1 MGTGV
6 AQRDTNPTTA
16 ISMAAQ
22 ANIESLLS
30 DAEARLARSPQEAVG
45 LAQDARSLAH
55 AHQQVLL
62 EVQAIFAQAKALYSM
77 GQLGEAA
84 QTALTGLELA
94 AASGEVG
101 PRLEGL
107 RLLANILREQ
117 GDLNRAAVYLEDA
130 ISLAQQANLPA
141 AEADCLN
148 QQAGIHHY
156 KAEYAQALDKLTRAL
171 KIVRTLGQ
179 QASEASFLNNI
190 GILRT
195 ELGQYPQA
203 LEAFLEAYQL
213 YRNEGHSPRNRAGN
227 LASIGNLYMEMGD
240 FAQAEQY
247 YELALAET
255 HRIQDRFIELQVLQL
270 VAELAFKRQNYTRA
284 KDVHRGVAETSRE
297 LGLERLLATS
307 LEGLAKAQMALG
319 EPQVATQT
327 LLEVLELARSRGW
340 GTTVLDVLLS
350 LGEAAI
356 EQGELSQAMQYA
368 KDALELSRQA
378 ERKRSTY
385 LAHRLLSRVHR
396 AAGEYVQAIEHLE
409 EYHRLER
416 EVFNEESE
424 HQRQSLI
431 THLELERA
439 RNEAESLRL
448 RTELER
454 QAREEA
460 QAKVFQRTQELEFA
474 QLEIVSRLALAAE
487 FRDDATGDHTYRVG
501 RNAALIA
508 QELGWPGYEVETL
521 RLAAR
526 LHDVGKIG
534 IPDTILLKRDRLT
547 VEEYELMKDHTS
559 IGARILSGGRS
570 KILRLAEE
578 IALSHHE
585 HFDGSGYPRGLAG
598 ESIPLSGRIVAVADV
613 LDALTHERPYKR
625 AWSVAEALAEIKRQS
640 GRQFDPKVVEAC
652 LTVFADVT
660 ADVEEHMQRL
670 DSDLSLAVQLEKAQL
685 GWADEEIEQLKQNFE
700 QLLAER
706 TRELEQARR
715 EAQALAR
722 RMELMAH
729 TDVLTGLGNRRAF
742 ESDLESEV
750 ARAHRIGYT
759 LSVLAL
765 DVDTL
770 KELNDTEGHERG
782 DALLRTFAQAIQE
795 SFFEM
800 GRVYRIGGDEYA
812 AILPYVDTRHQ
823 TEILNRVEAAILNT
837 QRQGFPTA
845 SVSTGMASMPEEAG
859 SDGDLVRLSDQRMYQ
874 DKLLRRKAREG
885 RTHTVND

>member
-1 MGTGV
+1 MV
-6 AQRDTNPTTA
+6 QRDTDPTTA
-16 ISMAAQ
+16 VSMTALAT
-22 ANIESLLS
+22 IESLLTDS
-30 DAEARLARSPQEAVG
+30 QEHLAEAPQEAARLAREA
-45 LAQDARSLAH
+45 R
-55 AHQQVLL
+55 
-62 EVQAIFAQAKALYSM
+62 AQAHNQQHLFLEIQASFALARAHLRL
-77 GQLGEAA
+77 GQIGEALEAA
-84 QTALTGLELA
+84 QTSIELSA
-94 AASGEVG
+94 QLSEAEV
-101 PRLEGL
+101 RLEAL
-107 RLLANILREQ
+107 RLSATILREQ
-117 GDLNRAAVYLEDA
+117 GDLSLASSYLEEA
-130 ISLAQQANLPA
+130 IVLAQQADLPA

-148 QQAGIHHY
+148 QQAGIHHS

-171 KIVRTLGQ
+171 NIVRTLHNQ
-179 QASEASFLNNI
+179 VSEASFLNNI

-213 YRNEGHSPRNRAGN
+213 YQGEGHSPRNRAGN

-240 FAQAEQY
+240 FDQADRY

-255 HRIQDRFIELQVLQL
+255 RHACERFIEVQVLQL
-270 VAELAFKRQNYTRA
+270 IAELAFKRQDYLKARDFHF
-284 KDVHRGVAETSRE
+284 KVAEASKE
-297 LGLERLLATS
+297 LGLERVLATA

-327 LLEVLELARSRGW
+327 LLEVLELARHKGW
-340 GTTVLDVLLS
+340 RTTVLDALLS
-350 LGEAAI
+350 LGEACIQLGDLANAWAHGL
-356 EQGELSQAMQYA
+356 E
-368 KDALELSRQA
+368 ALELSRQA

-385 LAHRLLSRVHR
+385 LAHRLLAQVLR
-396 AAGEYVQAIEHLE
+396 ASGDYQRAIEHFE

-416 EVFNEESE
+416 EVFSEESE
-424 HQRQSLI
+424 RKRQTLMN
-431 THLELERA
+431 HLELERV

-448 RTELER
+448 KTELER

-487 FRDDATGDHTYRVG
+487 FRDDATGEHTYRVG
-501 RNAALIA
+501 RNAAMIA
-508 QELGWPGYEVETL
+508 KELGWPQHEVETL

-547 VEEYELMKDHTS
+547 VSEYALMKDHTN

-585 HFDGSGYPRGLAG
+585 HFDGSGYPRGLVG
-598 ESIPLSGRIVAVADV
+598 ESIPMSGRIVAVADV

-640 GRQFDPKVVEAC
+640 GRQFDPVVVEAC
-652 LTVFADVT
+652 LAVFAEVT

-670 DSDLSLAVQLEKAQL
+670 DSDLSLSVQLEKAQL

-715 EAQALAR
+715 EAQVLAR

-750 ARAHRIGYT
+750 ARAYRVGYS

-770 KELNDTEGHERG
+770 KQLNDSEGHERG
-782 DALLRTFAQAIQE
+782 DALLRTIAQSLQE
-795 SFFEM
+795 CFFDL

-812 AILPYVDTRHQ
+812 AILPYVDARHQ
-823 TEILNRVEAAILNT
+823 VEISSRIDAAIFNT
-837 QRQGFPTA
+837 QGKGFPTA
-845 SVSTGMASMPEEAG
+845 SVSTGMASMPAEAT

-874 DKLLRRKAREG
+874 DKLLRRKAREAS
-885 RTHTVND
+885 TNTIND

>member
-1 MGTGV
+1 MLRESE
-6 AQRDTNPTTA
+6 ACL
-16 ISMAAQ
+16 AQ
-22 ANIESLLS
+22 A
-30 DAEARLARSPQEAVG
+30 PQEASR
-45 LAQDARSLAH
+45 LAQEARTLAQ
-55 AHQQVLL
+55 AHQALSL
-62 EVQAIFAQAKALYSM
+62 EVQAAFTLARALLSL
-77 GQLGEAA
+77 GQLGEAVQMA
-84 QTALTGLELA
+84 QAGVELA
-94 AASGEVG
+94 STFDESTL
-101 PRLEGL
+101 RLEGL
-107 RLLANILREQ
+107 RLLATILREQ
-117 GDLNRAAVYLEDA
+117 GDLNQASSYLEEA
-130 ISLAQQANLPA
+130 ALLAQQANLPA

-148 QQAGIHHY
+148 QQAGIHHS
-156 KAEYAQALDKLTRAL
+156 KAEYAQALDKLTKAL
-171 KIVRTLGQ
+171 TLVRIQGNRV
-179 QASEASFLNNI
+179 AEANVLNNI

-195 ELGQYPQA
+195 ELGQYPLA

-213 YRNEGHSPRNRAGN
+213 YRHEEHSPRNRAGN
-227 LASIGNLYMEMGD
+227 LASIGNLYMEMGN
-240 FAQAEQY
+240 FEQADRY
-247 YELALAET
+247 YELALAEIRRT
-255 HRIQDRFIELQVLQL
+255 QERFIELQILQL
-270 VAELAFKRQNYTRA
+270 IAELAFKRQDYPRA
-284 KDVHRGVAETSRE
+284 RDTYHGVVVASRE
-297 LGLERLLATS
+297 LGLERILLTS

-327 LLEVLELARSRGW
+327 LLEVLELARSKGW
-340 GTTVLDVLLS
+340 RATVLDVLLS
-350 LGEAAI
+350 LGEASI
-356 EQGELSQAMQYA
+356 ELKDLHQAQVYGLE
-368 KDALELSRQA
+368 ALELSRQA

-385 LAHRLLSRVHR
+385 LAHRLLARVHR
-396 AAGEYVQAIEHLE
+396 ASGEYLQAIEHLE

-424 HQRQSLI
+424 RQRQTLMNQ
-431 THLELERA
+431 LELERV
-439 RNEAESLRL
+439 RNEAENLRL

-487 FRDDATGDHTYRVG
+487 FRDDATGEHTYRVG
-501 RNAALIA
+501 RNAAMIA
-508 QELGWPGYEVETL
+508 KELGWPQHEVETL

-534 IPDTILLKRDRLT
+534 IPDAILLKRDRLT
-547 VEEYELMKDHTS
+547 VGEYELMKDHTT

-598 ESIPLSGRIVAVADV
+598 DSIPMSGRIVAVADV

-640 GRQFDPKVVEAC
+640 GRQFDPTVVEAC
-652 LTVFADVT
+652 LAVFAEVT
-660 ADVEEHMQRL
+660 VDVEEHMQRL
-670 DSDLSLAVQLEKAQL
+670 DSDLSLSVQLEKAQL
-685 GWADEEIEQLKQNFE
+685 GWADEEIELLKQNFE

-715 EAQALAR
+715 EAQVLAR

-750 ARAHRIGYT
+750 ARAQRVGYS

-770 KELNDTEGHERG
+770 KQLNDTEGHERG
-782 DALLRTFAQAIQE
+782 DALLRTFAQAMQE
-795 SFFEM
+795 CFFEL

-812 AILPYVDTRHQ
+812 AILPYVDARHQ
-823 TEILNRVEAAILNT
+823 AKILGRIETAILNT
-837 QRQGFPTA
+837 KSQGFPTA
-845 SVSTGMASMPEEAG
+845 SVSSGMASMPDEAT

-874 DKLLRRKAREG
+874 DKLERRRAREAKPD
-885 RTHTVND
+885 RPHD